1 MWGGNI
7 PSTLAGEF
15 TYSIGLS
22 LSVLFLGTLY
32 KGISEKKYLILNSI
46 LLALIGLNHIYT
58 LLFAGFSS
66 FFFLL
71 AKKNLKENLKYLSK
85 IYIISFLLVSF
96 WLLPMLSKLEYT
108 TSYILRWH
116 ITENLLPKI
125 LIPSLIL
132 TIVSILFLINEDTR
146 KDKRIYYLFFPI
158 IVSIFFYLIATK
170 LEVVDIRFIPFIHLF
185 IIFTGTF
192 ALDKL
197 IKKLKLK
204 WIIPIIF
211 LIITILWVNYNETY
225 IHSWIKWNY
234 EGFENKQPWPTY
246 NKINQFLKGSFNDP
260 RIVYEHSQEHNQF
273 GTPRAF
279 ESLPLFANRATLE
292 GVYMQSSPNA
302 PHIFYIQSEISK
314 EQSCPFPNYKC
325 TSLNLDNGAKHL
337 EMFNVKH
344 FIVISDEVKK
354 ALKNNTKFK
363 LLAKFD
369 NYEIYELTT
378 NKNRYIE
385 IPNYE
390 PVVFETDNWKNIS
403 YEWFK
408 RQDLLG
414 VPLVF
419 TKDTKNFKYVADS
432 LEKIP
437 KIPVNTS
444 CDIKELVKEEEILFN
459 TTCLNKPHII
469 KISYF
474 PNWKVEG
481 ADKVYLVSPAFMLV
495 YPKENSVRIYYGRT
509 NTDILGLILTII
521 GIILIIL
528 TKKNKLN
535 ASHKHRIKRE

>member
-1 MWGGNI
+1 
-7 PSTLAGEF
+7 
-15 TYSIGLS
+15 
-22 LSVLFLGTLY
+22 
-32 KGISEKKYLILNSI
+32 
-46 LLALIGLNHIYT
+46 
-58 LLFAGFSS
+58 
-66 FFFLL
+66 
-71 AKKNLKENLKYLSK
+71 
-85 IYIISFLLVSF
+85 
-96 WLLPMLSKLEYT
+96 
-108 TSYILRWH
+108 
-116 ITENLLPKI
+116 
-125 LIPSLIL
+125 
-132 TIVSILFLINEDTR
+132 
-146 KDKRIYYLFFPI
+146 
-158 IVSIFFYLIATK
+158 
-170 LEVVDIRFIPFIHLF
+170 
-185 IIFTGTF
+185 
-192 ALDKL
+192 
-197 IKKLKLK
+197 
-204 WIIPIIF
+204 
-211 LIITILWVNYNETY
+211 
-225 IHSWIKWNY
+225 
-234 EGFENKQPWPTY
+234 
-246 NKINQFLKGSFNDP
+246 
-260 RIVYEHSQEHNQF
+260 
-273 GTPRAF
+273 
-279 ESLPLFANRATLE
+279 
-292 GVYMQSSPNA
+292 MQSSPNA